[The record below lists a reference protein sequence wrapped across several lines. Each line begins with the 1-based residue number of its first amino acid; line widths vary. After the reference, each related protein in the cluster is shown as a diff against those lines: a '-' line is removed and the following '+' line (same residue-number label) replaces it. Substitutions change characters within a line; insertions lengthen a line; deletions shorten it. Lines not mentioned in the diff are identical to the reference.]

1 MDTTMNDAYTK
12 APNVSLAKLFGVF
25 LYIGATCV
33 WRIADFCGKSVIRLR
48 HHTSHEKGG
57 AGPACA

>member
-25 LYIGATCV
+25 LLYRSYLCV
-33 WRIADFCGKSVIRLR
+33 ANC
-48 HHTSHEKGG
+48 
-57 AGPACA
+57 